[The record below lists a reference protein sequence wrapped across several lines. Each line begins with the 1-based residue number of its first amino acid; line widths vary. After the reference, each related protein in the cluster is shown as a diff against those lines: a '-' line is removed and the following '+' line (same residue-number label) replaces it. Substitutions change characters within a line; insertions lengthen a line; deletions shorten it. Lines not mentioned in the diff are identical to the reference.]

1 MKNWFIF
8 TSVILLFL
16 ASCSS
21 EVTSEK
27 NEDTSTAKA
36 SEKINAT
43 QVAKVDISGM
53 VCVMGCGS
61 DIRKNLKA
69 TNAVAS
75 CDFDFVED
83 REINTASILFDPSKI
98 SESKIKSIIEE
109 LNDHQFTVVR
119 SSTQKV
125 EQEDGNVE
133 STSKDAKEYAPVSM
147 TEKSWKFPNILDLLS
162 SIVM

>member
-1 MKNWFIF
+1 MKNWFTF

-21 EVTSEK
+21 EVAKSE
-27 NEDTSTAKA
+27 DDSTAKT
-36 SEKINAT
+36 SKKLNAT

-61 DIRKNLKA
+61 EIRKNLKA

-75 CDFDFVED
+75 CDFDFED
-83 REINTASILFDPSKI
+83 GREINTASILFDPSKI
-98 SESKIKSIIEE
+98 SESKIKSIIEN
-109 LNDHQFTVVR
+109 LNEHQFTVVH
-119 SSTQKV
+119 SSSQKA
-125 EQEDGNVE
+125 EQGNGSVE
-133 STSKDAKEYAPVSM
+133 SSSKDGKEYAPVSM
-147 TEKSWKFPNILDLLS
+147 SEKSWKFPNVLDLLS

>member
-1 MKNWFIF
+1 MKNWFIL

-21 EVTSEK
+21 EVAKSED
-27 NEDTSTAKA
+27 DTTAKT

-61 DIRKNLKA
+61 DIRKSLKA

-83 REINTASILFDPSKI
+83 REVNTASILYDPSKI
-98 SESKIKSIIEE
+98 SESKIKSIIEN
-109 LNDHQFTVVR
+109 LNEHQFTVVR

-125 EQEDGNVE
+125 EQEGGDVE
-133 STSKDAKEYAPVSM
+133 SSAKDGKEYAPVSM
-147 TEKSWKFPNILDLLS
+147 SEKSWKFPNILDLLS